1 MSGLYL
7 NSMKGDVVLNINWY
21 PGHMAKA
28 KRLISESLKL
38 VDIILE
44 IRDARI
50 PLSSANPDF
59 DDLFTNKTRIV
70 FLNKSDLANSSV
82 TEDWVDWFAAQ
93 GIKAVP
99 VNSLNPR
106 DANNAKSI
114 ILDTAKEFYD
124 RIRKR
129 KGINKTIRGMV
140 IGIPNVGK
148 SAFINGVAGA
158 KKAKTGNKPG
168 VTRAKQWIKVTPYLE
183 LMDTPGLLWPKLDNR
198 EVALNLA
205 YTRTIKEEILDTE
218 EVAHYFLEKAK
229 VEFPEAIV
237 GRYGQLDM
245 DLKGYEILENI
256 CLQKGWVQAGGI
268 PDLERGSRHILDDFQ
283 QGRLGRLTL
292 EKPPK

>member
-1 MSGLYL
+1 
-7 NSMKGDVVLNINWY
+7 LNINWY

-59 DDLFTNKTRIV
+59 DDLFINKSRIV
-70 FLNKSDLANSSV
+70 FLNKSDLANSSI
-82 TEDWVDWFAAQ
+82 TRDWINWFAGQ
-93 GIKAVP
+93 GIKAVSI
-99 VNSLNPR
+99 NSLDPK
-106 DANNAKSI
+106 DTNNAKNI
-114 ILDTAKEFYD
+114 ILDTAKEFHD
-124 RIRKR
+124 EILKR
-129 KGINKTIRGMV
+129 KGVKKTIRGMV

-148 SAFINGVAGA
+148 SAFINGIAGA

-168 VTRAKQWIKVTPYLE
+168 VTKVKQWIKVTPYLE
-183 LMDTPGLLWPKLDNR
+183 LLDTPGLLWPKLDQR

-237 GRYGQLDM
+237 GRYGELDM
-245 DLKGYEILENI
+245 NLKGYEILENI
-256 CLQKGWVQAGGI
+256 CVQKGWMQAGGI
-268 PDLERGSRHILDDFQ
+268 PDIERGSRHILDDFQ
-283 QGRLGRLTL
+283 QGRLGRVTL
-292 EKPPK
+292 ERPSK

>member
-1 MSGLYL
+1 
-7 NSMKGDVVLNINWY
+7 MKGDILLNINWY

-38 VDIILE
+38 VDIVLE

-70 FLNKSDLANSSV
+70 FLNKRDLADSSI
-82 TEDWVDWFAAQ
+82 TGDWVDWFSEQ

-99 VNSLNPR
+99 INSLDPQ
-106 DANNAKSI
+106 DTNNAKEI
-114 ILDTAKEFYD
+114 ILKTAKEFHQE
-124 RIRKR
+124 ILKR
-129 KGINKTIRGMV
+129 KGIRKTIRGMV

-148 SAFINGVAGA
+148 SAFINGVAGV

-168 VTRAKQWIKVTPYLE
+168 VTRDKQWIKVTHYVE
-183 LMDTPGLLWPKLDNR
+183 LLDTPGLLWPKLDQK
-198 EVALNLA
+198 EVSLNLA
-205 YTRTIKEEILDTE
+205 YTHTIKEEILDKE
-218 EVAHYFLEKAK
+218 EIAHYFLEKAK
-229 VEFPEAIV
+229 VEFPEAIIA
-237 GRYGQLDM
+237 RYGELDM
-245 DLKGYEILENI
+245 ELKGYEILEGI
-256 CLQKGWVQAGGI
+256 CIQKGWVQAGGV
-268 PDLERGSRHILDDFQ
+268 PDLKRGSSHVLDDFQ